1 MCARR
6 RPPRKPNRRL
16 SLAGQSER
24 RRGGRAAL
32 ASPVKVRQLWASWW
46 SSQTRY
52 CWRPKARIGNCSSRA
67 RTTGIRPSFGPAG
80 VKSPSVPK
88 CGGACEAVLFRI
100 VGDVTTGAKMESP
113 AKVPNITA
121 SELGRLLDR
130 IISSPG
136 FRRSMRLQRFLR
148 YVTEHAVEHPGRPIK
163 EIQVAMAVFDK
174 EASFDPR
181 LDPIVR
187 VEAGRLRLRLLEYYA
202 EAGDR
207 ETIVIEIPQ
216 GRYVPNFRVLDKTRR
231 RNGSGDAEDPAS
243 RRLYLKGR
251 YFWGKRTAADLAKA
265 AEYFRRA
272 LAVNSGY
279 ARAYLG
285 LADCY
290 AILGTFGFVP
300 PGGAYPKAKAAALAA
315 LKIDPRLTDAH
326 ATLATL
332 SALYEWDRAGAEVGF
347 RQAIDIEPGYAFAHQ
362 MYGVALLGWRRPE
375 EGLAALKT
383 AEQLE
388 PLARTS
394 RGGLPDGAGAGAEFL
409 AGALL
414 PGPDMRAGM
423 SLRRSGPG
431 VGESHRVLRW
441 KPSNNRIAG
450 ARLRQRWR
458 AGRGVPAFT
467 GSRKQAIAGRLC
479 ASLCNGLG
487 EGELI

>member
-1 MCARR
+1 
-6 RPPRKPNRRL
+6 
-16 SLAGQSER
+16 
-24 RRGGRAAL
+24 
-32 ASPVKVRQLWASWW
+32 
-46 SSQTRY
+46 
-52 CWRPKARIGNCSSRA
+52 
-67 RTTGIRPSFGPAG
+67 
-80 VKSPSVPK
+80 
-88 CGGACEAVLFRI
+88 
-100 VGDVTTGAKMESP
+100 
-113 AKVPNITA
+113 
-121 SELGRLLDR
+121 
-130 IISSPG
+130 
-136 FRRSMRLQRFLR
+136 MRLQRFLR

-388 PLARTS
+388 PLAPMIETQLAAGLYVTGDHAQAEEACQTALELEPNFWPAHYFQALICEQECRYEEAVQELEKAIEFSAGNPQTIGSLAHAYASAGERGEACRLLQDLESRQS
-394 RGGLPDGAGAGAEFL
+394 RGGYVPPFVM
-409 AGALL
+409 ALV
-414 PGPDMRAGM
+414 R
-423 SLRRSGPG
+423 
-431 VGESHRVLRW
+431 
-441 KPSNNRIAG
+441 
-450 ARLRQRWR
+450 
-458 AGRGVPAFT
+458 
-467 GSRKQAIAGRLC
+467 
-479 ASLCNGLG
+479 ASLFEKDAAFESLKKAHHEQSPYVGLWLTTEPRLKFLRSDRRFAEIVAQAG
-487 EGELI
+487 FLD